1 MNFLANKI
9 TMSEN
14 VNSLVKKIFEN
25 ILELKK
31 IEPDFTWRNLLG
43 DYGEYSAINNYGLI
57 KAPSNCKDF
66 DATTKEG
73 KSVQIKSFN
82 TGTNIKF
89 KASEVDLLLVI
100 KINDDSTVETI
111 YFDAFEKIK
120 PYAKFSAYSRRY
132 QISISK
138 LKELAKI
145 K

>member
-1 MNFLANKI
+1 M
-9 TMSEN
+9 
-14 VNSLVKKIFEN
+14 KIFLN
-25 ILELKK
+25 KRLSQIYLE
-31 IEPDFTWRNLLG
+31 IFR
-43 DYGEYSAINNYGLI
+43 DYGEYSAINNSLI

-66 DATTKEG
+66 DAETKEG

-138 LKELAKI
+138 LKELAKS

>member
-1 MNFLANKI
+1 MTEKIHAIKHILATIFAAQNALR
-9 TMSEN
+9 
-14 VNSLVKKIFEN
+14 SLAPEFKWSG
-25 ILELKK
+25 LG
-31 IEPDFTWRNLLG
+31 NLLG

-138 LKELAKI
+138 LKELAKS